1 MLGVGANYIKNIE
14 IMEDISCFLASV
26 ASPGRLWLAH
36 LAILVVI
43 LAVSCIF
50 APLPVSGCSTG
61 LGAG

>member
-1 MLGVGANYIKNIE
+1 
-14 IMEDISCFLASV
+14 MEDISCFLASV